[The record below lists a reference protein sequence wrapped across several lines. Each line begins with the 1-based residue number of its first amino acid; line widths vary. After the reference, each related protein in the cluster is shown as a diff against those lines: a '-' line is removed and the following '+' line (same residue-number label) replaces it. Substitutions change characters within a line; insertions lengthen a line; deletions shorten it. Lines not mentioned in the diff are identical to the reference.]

1 MDLQT
6 ILFLVSG
13 GLAIISTLFG
23 VKYAG
28 VKKAMKET
36 KEAVVV
42 MIDAVEDDKVTVAET
57 ESIVKETKEAF
68 AAWGSVFKK

>member
-28 VKKAMKET
+28 VKKALNET
-36 KEAVVV
+36 KEAIVVV
-42 MIDAVEDDKVTVAET
+42 IDAVEDDKVTVDET
-57 ESIVKETKEAF
+57 NAIVKEFKEAV
-68 AAWGSVFKK
+68 AAWGSIFKK